1 MENIWVSFNEEVDF
15 PILKNETKHK
25 ENKKQI
31 ISNFHGLPQ
40 QGLPQ
45 MSLLFIAFLECEA
58 FRSVKLLHH
67 MLYGN
72 LDKCLRLGK
81 SCQIYFLKR
90 KISEE
95 LSVLTVS
102 HSSFLDSL

>member
-15 PILKNETKHK
+15 PILKNKTKHK

-45 MSLLFIAFLECEA
+45 MSLLFIAFLE
-58 FRSVKLLHH
+58 
-67 MLYGN
+67 
-72 LDKCLRLGK
+72 
-81 SCQIYFLKR
+81 
-90 KISEE
+90 
-95 LSVLTVS
+95 
-102 HSSFLDSL
+102 